1 MIITETFL
9 FSIRGVKVCC
19 ADFVLGEERCTSD
32 KSTSD
37 TKEIEID
44 VGTRHAV
51 SSRLEEKDRG
61 NRQ

>member
-37 TKEIEID
+37 TKEIEIEID

-51 SSRLEEKDRG
+51 SSRFGREEQRE
-61 NRQ
+61 